1 MRFLTG
7 HSREGGEEALDA
19 STGALV
25 DDSTTL
31 VFYMGLQVKP
41 LLLSSLAVIVLRQCG
56 PGRVTNLHPQMQ
68 CNSNNMEVACRCE

>member
-19 STGALV
+19 STSALV

-31 VFYMGLQVKP
+31 VVYMGLQVM
-41 LLLSSLAVIVLRQCG
+41 LLLFSSLA
-56 PGRVTNLHPQMQ
+56 
-68 CNSNNMEVACRCE
+68 SS